1 MRLDD
6 EVKNNSNFIL
16 LSDFHLSNFD
26 FNGRDERGAWE
37 CTFDAMLEE
46 SHEFYNEFHMETYD
60 SNEETPIPRKGFI
73 QRIENCVALPWM
85 KFESGKTYDPY
96 CFSWDEEKEE
106 KNKEPAYVLAPS
118 KKLQGSIMIM
128 KIDIIDLGLYETKD
142 CLQRYQQSFTII
154 MPLDQTQSFL
164 LNLVILS
171 WKLNGMRVSLK
182 EQSLNIF

>member
-46 SHEFYNEFHMETYD
+46 SHEFYNEYMETYD
-60 SNEETPIPRKGFI
+60 SNEETPIPRKGSI
-73 QRIENCVALPWM
+73 QRIDNCVALPWM

-106 KNKEPAYVLAPS
+106 KNKEPAIRFV
-118 KKLQGSIMIM
+118 SI
-128 KIDIIDLGLYETKD
+128 KEAARLNYDHENRHYDLGLYETKD
-142 CLQRYQQSFTII
+142 CLQRYQRSFKII
-154 MPLDQTQSFL
+154 MSVDQTQSFL